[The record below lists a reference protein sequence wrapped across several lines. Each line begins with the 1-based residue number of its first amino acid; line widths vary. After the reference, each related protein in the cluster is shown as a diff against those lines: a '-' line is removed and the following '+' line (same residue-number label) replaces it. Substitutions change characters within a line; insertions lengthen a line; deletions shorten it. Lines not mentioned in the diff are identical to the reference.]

1 MTEAPLGQELVLLQ
15 LLLNLLMIDPKA
27 APPSTNL
34 GTRISNSPI
43 LSNINDPL
51 IRCPATA
58 STIYSPTNSAT
69 TSSFIENHLT
79 VATLNIRG
87 QTGLAIPKQKQIE
100 DFIKTYKVDILH
112 CQEIEI
118 DQSTFEDCQFIS
130 SSFDILPNNSPTNKY
145 GTATLIRNDLSVDN
159 INQDTQGRVLTF
171 DVGNVTFCNLY
182 LHSGNDRVMR
192 ANRESY
198 LAETIPQILIN
209 SKPSGCISGDFNCIT
224 DKQDA
229 TRNPEAKLSPSLKR
243 LMKTFCW
250 TDSFRRLFPN
260 TRQFSRYYEHD
271 RFGEG
276 ATRIDRV
283 YQYGNIIVKEA
294 FYVGVAFSDHLGL
307 IVKYTLP
314 ENFGT
319 QKSPKSCPLFKA
331 NPDIVKDSIFQAR
344 LRENFI
350 LWSEVKENL
359 NLEILTWWEKV
370 C

>member
-1 MTEAPLGQELVLLQ
+1 
-15 LLLNLLMIDPKA
+15 MIDPKA

-34 GTRISNSPI
+34 GTRIPNSPI

-58 STIYSPTNSAT
+58 STINSPTNSAT

-198 LAETIPQILIN
+198 FAETIPQILIN
-209 SKPSGCISGDFNCIT
+209 SKSSGCISGDFNCIT

-260 TRQFSRYYEHD
+260 ARQFSRYYEHD

-276 ATRIDRV
+276 ATRIDRI
-283 YQYGNIIVKEA
+283 YQYGNIVVKEA

-307 IVKYTLP
+307 IVKFTLP

-344 LRENFI
+344 LREIFI
-350 LWSEVKENL
+350 LWLEVKENL